1 MTKFIPIY
9 LTKGQKSTTKEPWFR
24 MSTQLVRSIK
34 SSIDVGNLS
43 YSKLVKG
50 GQQPLEIV
58 HSWFLNDMTNQSYSD
73 MIDMNGGSNEFKIH
87 IPSNPNEDSIL
98 LTLEEYENLQK
109 SDVSHEL
116 DETTDQP
123 SF

>member
-50 GQQPLEIV
+50 GQQPLEVI
-58 HSWFLNDMTNQSYSD
+58 HSWFLNDMTLQSYSD
-73 MIDMNGGSNEFKIH
+73 MIDMNGGSNVFRIH
-87 IPSNPNEDSIL
+87 IPANVKDECIL
-98 LTLEEYENLQK
+98 LTLQEYEDLDK

-116 DETTDQP
+116 EETTEQP
-123 SF
+123 SL

>member
-50 GQQPLEIV
+50 GQQPLEVI
-58 HSWFLNDMTNQSYSD
+58 HSWFLNDMTLQSYSD
-73 MIDMNGGSNEFKIH
+73 MIDMNGGSNEFRIH
-87 IPSNPNEDSIL
+87 IPANVKDECIL
-98 LTLEEYENLQK
+98 LTLQEYEDLDK

-116 DETTDQP
+116 EETTEQP
-123 SF
+123 SL